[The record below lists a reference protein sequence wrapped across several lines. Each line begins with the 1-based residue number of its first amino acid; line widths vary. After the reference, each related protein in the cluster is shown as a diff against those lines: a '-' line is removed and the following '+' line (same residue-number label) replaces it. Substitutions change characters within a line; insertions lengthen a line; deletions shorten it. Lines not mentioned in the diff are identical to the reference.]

1 MPLQPNILEFTLPCY
16 RIIPNDRKLYDRLER
31 YFIGG
36 RRETT
41 NENVIN
47 RYANHT
53 VTTGN
58 LKLKVQVIKQYN
70 SYDTLNRS
78 SSDEGH
84 HREGCDA
91 GGDSRGQDAIDKI
104 IQSYE
109 RARMNLEKLQC
120 Y

>member
-1 MPLQPNILEFTLPCY
+1 MPLQPHIQEFTLPCY
-16 RIIPNDRKLYDRLER
+16 RIIPNDRKLYDRFER

-36 RRETT
+36 RRETS

-78 SSDEGH
+78 SSDEGY
-84 HREGCDA
+84 RDGCDA
-91 GGDSRGQDAIDKI
+91 GSDSRGQDAIDKI

-109 RARMNLEKLQC
+109 RARMNLEKVQ
-120 Y
+120 YY